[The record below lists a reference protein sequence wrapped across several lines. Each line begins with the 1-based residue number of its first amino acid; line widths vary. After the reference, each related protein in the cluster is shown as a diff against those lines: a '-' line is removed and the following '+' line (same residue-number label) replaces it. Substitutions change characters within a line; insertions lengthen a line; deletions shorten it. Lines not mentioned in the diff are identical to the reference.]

1 MSDDTEHER
10 LQPTMP
16 AVATHAP
23 SRWLDALLWAGW
35 IGGLGLGGLT
45 ILYAAPALAPSN
57 HLNAVATPGLLTW
70 VVTWPF
76 RVTLFGAFLVAFMLR
91 LREHRSVPAGE
102 RLPTLHRLLVAHS
115 DPIALGV
122 LCVVVIGGVR
132 ELMQVELYDREYGR
146 NLFVALPRAHDL
158 LSAAVTSAGAL
169 CAFVAMAVPR
179 SASGSA
185 ERGAS
190 APLTGPTTIAV
201 SLLLIAIWP
210 RAALFPAWSPQD
222 RHMEAL
228 TMNAIIWE
236 LMVAGF
242 VLAAD
247 DPLARGVTWSQW
259 VARNLPPLRLLVM
272 LELLRVAGR
281 QEWYLD
287 MQWLPP
293 HGEHGAERLFFFD
306 GRFENLVVVGWRS
319 LLLAVGVSVLWFHLV
334 RRKASDAA
342 LDGKAR

>member
-1 MSDDTEHER
+1 MSGNAEHESER
-10 LQPTMP
+10 PMPTKS
-16 AVATHAP
+16 TNSP
-23 SRWLDALLWAGW
+23 SRWLDALLAAGW

-45 ILYAAPALAPSN
+45 IAYGAPALAPSN

-91 LREHRSVPAGE
+91 LREHRLVPASE

-122 LCVVVIGGVR
+122 LCIVVIGGVR

-146 NLFVALPRAHDL
+146 NLFVAVPRARDL

-169 CAFVAMAVPR
+169 CAFVAMAVPT
-179 SASGSA
+179 SAPRPA
-185 ERGAS
+185 ETGAS
-190 APLTGPTTIAV
+190 APLTGTTTVGVA
-201 SLLLIAIWP
+201 LLLVAIWP
-210 RAALFPAWSPQD
+210 RAALFPIWSPQD

-228 TMNAIIWE
+228 TMSAIIWE

-247 DPLARGVTWSQW
+247 DPLARGMTWSQW
-259 VARNLPPLRLLVM
+259 LVRNLPPLRLLVM

-306 GRFENLVVVGWRS
+306 GRFENLVVVAWRS
-319 LLLAVGVSVLWFHLV
+319 FLLVAGVSVLWLHLL
-334 RRKASDAA
+334 RRKKSDAA
-342 LDGKAR
+342 LAANPR